1 MTGLHTALL
10 ALVLTGAG
18 TDEGPVLLDFSATWC
33 GPCQA
38 MVPTI
43 DQLIAQG
50 YPVRKLDY
58 DRNRDLANR
67 YGVTQVPCFI
77 MTVGGRET
85 ARALGPHSVGQLQQ
99 MFDQARKLVPP
110 KQLPEPGDTPP
121 RPVPVPKTLPIPAKR
136 ATAAVNLETRPLEPL
151 ERIKEPR
158 GPMPP
163 TSLVSLNRSACDDQL
178 IAATVRL
185 RVFDSLGPSI
195 GTGTI
200 IDAREGRALVL
211 TCGHIFRDYREGGAI
226 EVDLFGL
233 DEKQTVSGRLLAFDE
248 QRDVGLL
255 TIHCP
260 GPVKP
265 ARVAPRNFTIEVGTP
280 VVNVGC
286 NHGEDPTV
294 RRSKV
299 TAQDKYMGPANT
311 EVGGLPVQG
320 RSGGGLFS
328 NDGYVIGV
336 CNAADPQC
344 NEGIYAALDSIHQQ
358 LDEANLAFVFDDKA
372 TSPVKHAALV
382 EMEEPTMPKSMPE
395 ADAIQLLTQSR
406 PTPTAAPVRKGV
418 ANSLTPEEQ
427 RLVDELRRR
436 RAEGAE
442 ILCIVRTKDSPESQS
457 EVFLFENASP
467 QLVQQLA
474 TEGFTRR

>member
-1 MTGLHTALL
+1 MTGLHAALL

-18 TDEGPVLLDFSATWC
+18 PEEGPVLLDFSATWC

-67 YGVTQVPCFI
+67 FGVTEVPCFI

-85 ARALGPHSVGQLQQ
+85 AKALGPRSIGQLQE
-99 MFDQARKLVPP
+99 MFDEAQKLAPP
-110 KQLPEPGDTPP
+110 RQLPEPGGAPIRLVST
-121 RPVPVPKTLPIPAKR
+121 PKTLPIPSKQAS
-136 ATAAVNLETRPLEPL
+136 AALNLETQPL
-151 ERIKEPR
+151 ERVKEPR

-163 TSLVSLNRSACDDQL
+163 ASLASLNRSTCDEQL

-211 TCGHIFRDYREGGAI
+211 TCGHIFRDYREGGNI
-226 EVDLFGL
+226 EVDLFGSG
-233 DEKQTVSGRLLAFDE
+233 EKQTVSGRLLAFDE

-255 TIHCP
+255 TIRCP
-260 GPVKP
+260 GPVKA
-265 ARVAPRNFTIEVGTP
+265 ARVAPRNYAVEVGTA

-311 EVGGLPVQG
+311 EVGGLPVPG

-328 NDGYVIGV
+328 IEGLVIGV
-336 CNAADPQC
+336 CNAADPEC

-358 LDEANLAFVFDDKA
+358 LDEANLAFIFDEKA
-372 TSPVKHAALV
+372 TSPVKQATLV
-382 EMEEPTMPKSMPE
+382 EVEEPSMSKSMPE
-395 ADAIQLLTQSR
+395 ANAIQLLTESR
-406 PTPTAAPVRKGV
+406 DNLASAPVRKGV

-442 ILCIVRTKDSPESQS
+442 IVCIVRTKESPDSQS